1 MEERLFFVGL
11 AMGAFAWLSKRFGES
26 GSLDTAAK
34 TGLWHGLFC
43 GLSAFSAVWVIM
55 MSLDSR
61 ARFVGPAAW
70 AVSVTELYPSLAAG
84 AIAAA
89 LGFWRGRVKG
99 AAAEGRRY
107 YLNEDLEWA
116 ETVFSAVLLAS
127 VLMYFVIQAF
137 KIPSGSMR
145 STLLEG
151 DHLFVNKFIYG
162 LRVPFTGR
170 RVLALREVQRGDIIV
185 FRFPVDDP
193 RELHCG
199 SIQYGKDFIKR
210 VVAVGGD
217 TVQVKGGHLFVNG
230 ERVSDEYY
238 AQHVDGPQREAE
250 AVKAREFTKEQY
262 QNYWE
267 THALDRALEF
277 SPPVS
282 GPRDFFGPV
291 TVPPKSFFAMGDN
304 RDRSCDSRYWGP
316 VEQRY
321 LKGRAW
327 FLYWPPSRMK
337 TVL

>member
-1 MEERLFFVGL
+1 MEERLLFVGL
-11 AMGAFAWLSKRFGES
+11 AMLSYGWLSRQWSKS
-26 GSLDTAAK
+26 GAVDTPVKA
-34 TGLWHGLFC
+34 GLWHGIFC
-43 GLSAFSAVWVIM
+43 GLSAFSATWVIM

-70 AVSVTELYPSLAAG
+70 AVSATELYPSLALG

-89 LGFWRGRVKG
+89 VGFWRGLAKG

-107 YLNEDLEWA
+107 FLSEDLEWA
-116 ETVFSAVLLAS
+116 DTVSSAVILAG
-127 VLMYFVIQAF
+127 VLMYFVLQAF
-137 KIPSGSMR
+137 KIPSGSMER
-145 STLLEG
+145 TLLVG

-162 LRVPFTGR
+162 LRVPFTGKR
-170 RVLALREVQRGDIIV
+170 ILALRQVQRGDVIV

-210 VVAVGGD
+210 VIGVPGD
-217 TVQVKGGHLFVNG
+217 VIQVSGGHLFVNG
-230 ERVSDEYY
+230 QENTEETY
-238 AQHVDGPQREAE
+238 AQYLDGGRREAE
-250 AVKAREFTKEQY
+250 SVKAKEFTPDQY
-262 QNYWE
+262 QKYWE
-267 THALDRALEF
+267 THELDRALEF
-277 SPPVS
+277 SPPYS

-291 TVPPKSFFAMGDN
+291 KVPPRSFFVMGDN

-316 VEQRY
+316 VEWKY